1 MKKNIFNTIIIAL
14 TFSSSQ
20 TICAQQNTIA
30 MQRRVVDEAISTIE
44 DYETYATISDDEI
57 RYSFVDLFV
66 SEDAPVYNDLLGLSD
81 RSTLTA
87 REYSQLLGE
96 GPRNKNALISN
107 LKKERVWNDDGTWRA
122 LFSFEKT
129 LAYSDKCGVFF
140 SSKEFYDQV
149 YHLEA
154 TLVYNEHLNKCK
166 IEEIKGTVDSNRKLP
181 ESYFVFQSEDERDA
195 RLSYNGSRLAL
206 NSHGQ
211 TFLAGKLDK
220 KLFKYVDADAKVT
233 PIVDDCNKV
242 SMKYRPRKTRLKF
255 HYDLGLGDAY
265 KLDGADNAL
274 KAEKN
279 ASNSFGVD
287 FGYVLPSN
295 GIVKTGL
302 FIGVGF
308 AQSQLDFEYAHADYA
323 YTTTADV
330 DGDSYTRHYQN
341 LSVKQ
346 SIKMTDLTIP
356 LYAEFNFQFSKVV
369 HLFID
374 LGAKF
379 NMNMGYK
386 VDATEGSAYIYGMY
400 PQYANLRMDEHWGYN
415 GFGNRTISSSTLDNA
430 DLVDVSSFTADAF
443 AGIGL
448 RFNIPQTP
456 LAIDLGVNY
465 QMGLMDVVK
474 ANSAPVSLS
483 GTTDA
488 NHALVYNTINGTESK
503 EHVRNLTES
512 LSSIKRQ
519 LLMFSAGITLKF

>member
-1 MKKNIFNTIIIAL
+1 MKKNIINTIILSLAL
-14 TFSSSQ
+14 SSSQ
-20 TICAQQNTIA
+20 TIYAQQNNIS

-66 SEDAPVYNDLLGLSD
+66 SGEAPVYNDLLGLSNQ
-81 RSTLTA
+81 STLTA

-96 GPRNKNALISN
+96 GPRNKNAVISN
-107 LKKERVWNDDGTWRA
+107 LKKERAWYDNGTWRV

-129 LAYSDKCGVFF
+129 LAYSDKCGVYF
-140 SSKEFYDQV
+140 SSEEFYHQM

-154 TLVYNEHLNKCK
+154 TLVYDEQSRRCK
-166 IEEIKGTVDSNRKLP
+166 IEEIKGSVDSSNKLS
-181 ESYFVFQSEDERDA
+181 ETYFVFQSEDERDA
-195 RLSYNGSRLAL
+195 RLSYNGTRLSF

-211 TFLAGKLDK
+211 TFLPGSMNK

-233 PIVDDCNKV
+233 PVVDDCNKV

-255 HYDLGLGDAY
+255 HYDFGLGDAY

-274 KAEKN
+274 KVDKN
-279 ASNSFGVD
+279 SSNNFGVD
-287 FGYVLPSN
+287 LGYVFPSK

-302 FIGVGF
+302 FLGVGLS
-308 AQSQLDFEYAHADYA
+308 QSQIDLNYANADYT

-341 LSVKQ
+341 LSMKQ

-356 LYAEFNFQFSKVV
+356 LYAEFNFQFSKIV
-369 HLFID
+369 HLFVD

-379 NMNMGYK
+379 NMNMGHK
-386 VDATEGSAYIYGMY
+386 VDATEGNAYIYGIY

-415 GFGNRTISSSTLDNA
+415 GFGDRTFSSSSLDNA
-430 DLVDVSSFTADAF
+430 DLVDVSSFTVDAF

-448 RFNIPQTP
+448 RVNIPQTP
-456 LAIDLGVNY
+456 LAIDIGVNY

-474 ANSAPVSLS
+474 ANSAPVTLS
-483 GTTDA
+483 GTPDA
-488 NHALVYNTINGTESK
+488 THALVYNTISGTDSK

-519 LLMFSAGITLKF
+519 RLMFSAGITLKF